1 MITTFIL
8 SIIMMA
14 GLFLLLWSAV
24 ALIQDKKFFTSAPK
38 EAQAVIQPKEER
50 FPGAHALGYALG
62 IFAILL
68 MGGAVIYG
76 CWDGI
81 RSNYSFWQFFVRF
94 LIMLWG
100 LKLFDILFFD
110 YYLLCRSKFFSHY
123 YPEVAD
129 LYGPHLFGY
138 NRKQHLVH
146 IIVCLFLAALIAW
159 ICTLL

>member
-50 FPGAHALGYALG
+50 FPGAHVLGYALG

-81 RSNYSFWQFFVRF
+81 RNDYSFWQFFVRF

-110 YYLLCRSKFFSHY
+110 YYLLCRSNFFSHY

-138 NRKQHLVH
+138 NRKSHLLTGSLSLVAA
-146 IIVCLFLAALIAW
+146 AALAL
-159 ICTLL
+159 ICGLF

>member
-1 MITTFIL
+1 MITTIIL
-8 SIIMMA
+8 SVIMMA
-14 GLFLLLWSAV
+14 GLFLLLWAAV
-24 ALIQDKKFFTSAPK
+24 ALIQNKKFFTLAPK

-50 FPGAHALGYALG
+50 FPGAHAWGYILG

-76 CWDGI
+76 CWNGI
-81 RSNYSFWQFFVRF
+81 QNEYGFGQFFVRF

-100 LKLFDILFFD
+100 LKLFDVLFFD
-110 YYLLCRSKFFSHY
+110 YYLLCRSRFFSHY

-138 NRKQHLVH
+138 NWKSHLLTGSLSLVAA
-146 IIVCLFLAALIAW
+146 AALAL
-159 ICTLL
+159 ICGLL

>member
-1 MITTFIL
+1 MTITIIL
-8 SIIMMA
+8 SVAMMA
-14 GLFLLLWSAV
+14 GLFLLLWAAV
-24 ALIQDKKFFTSAPK
+24 ALIQNKKFFTSAPK

-50 FPGAHALGYALG
+50 FPGAHTLGYALA

-76 CWDGI
+76 CWNGI
-81 RSNYSFWQFFVRF
+81 RSGYSFWQFFMRF

-110 YYLLCRSKFFSHY
+110 YYLLCRSNFFSHY

-138 NRKQHLVH
+138 NWKSHLLTGGLSLVAA
-146 IIVCLFLAALIAW
+146 AALAF
-159 ICTLL
+159 ICTLF